1 MREVPLKST
10 DKDNFGTVPNSGK
23 TDVKYDVVICGV
35 GGQGA
40 ILASDILGRAAV
52 AEDLAV
58 QAAETH
64 GMAQRGGSVENHVR
78 IGSAYGSLIP
88 PRSADL
94 MIALEPA
101 EAVRYAHL
109 MKDGGVIIVNTAPVY
124 PFTVTTGKA
133 EYPDV
138 SKMIEALS
146 KAFDVKA
153 FNATAAAAQAGN
165 NQAANVVMIGAAS
178 HYIPLQKQTFID
190 CIRALVPPKF
200 LDINLAAFEAGR
212 KNVRK

>member
-1 MREVPLKST
+1 MSMIPT
-10 DKDNFGTVPNSGK
+10 DMDCFGRVPNSGK
-23 TDVKYDVVICGV
+23 ADIKYDVIICGV

-52 AEDLAV
+52 AEDRAV

-64 GMAQRGGSVENHVR
+64 GMAQRGGSVVNHVR

-88 PRSADL
+88 SRGADL

-101 EAVRYAHL
+101 EAVRYAPL
-109 MKDGGVIIVNTAPVY
+109 MKDGGIIIVNTEPVY

-133 EYPDV
+133 EYPD
-138 SKMIEALS
+138 IPQILDALS
-146 KAFDVKA
+146 RVFDVKA
-153 FNATAAAAQAGN
+153 FNAGNIAKQAGN
-165 NQAANVVMIGAAS
+165 RQAANVVMIGAAS
-178 HYIPLQKQTFID
+178 HYIPLEKQTFID

-200 LDINLAAFEAGR
+200 LDVNLKAFEMGLESIR
-212 KNVRK
+212 D

>member
-1 MREVPLKST
+1 MIPV
-10 DKDNFGTVPNSGK
+10 DNKIQCFGMVPNDGK

-52 AEDLAV
+52 MEGMAV

-88 PRSADL
+88 QKSADL
-94 MIALEPA
+94 MIALEPI

-109 MKDGGVIIVNTAPVY
+109 MKKGGVILMNTETVL

-133 EYPDV
+133 AYPAV
-138 SKMIEALS
+138 SELAEKLS
-146 KAFDVKA
+146 AHFKVIP
-153 FNATAAAAQAGN
+153 FNATDVAKAAGN
-165 NQAANVVMIGAAS
+165 RQAANVVMIGAAS
-178 HYIPLQKQTFID
+178 NFIPIQEKTFKD
-190 CIRALVPPKF
+190 CIQALVPPKF
-200 LDINLAAFEAGR
+200 LDVNLKAFDLGKEKG
-212 KNVRK
+212 KQ

>member
-1 MREVPLKST
+1 MSENTFSA
-10 DKDNFGTVPNSGK
+10 PNSGK

-52 AEDLAV
+52 AEDRAV

-88 PRSADL
+88 KKGADL
-94 MIALEPA
+94 MIALEPS

-109 MKDGGVIIVNTAPVY
+109 MKDGAVIIVDTDPVY

-133 EYPDV
+133 EYPEV
-138 SKMIEALS
+138 SKMLEALS
-146 KAFDVKA
+146 KSFDVKA
-153 FNATAAAAQAGN
+153 FSATDVAKNAGN
-165 NQAANVVMIGAAS
+165 KQAANVVLIGAAS

-190 CIRALVPPKF
+190 CITALVPPKF
-200 LDINLAAFEAGR
+200 LDVNLKAFEAGITC
-212 KNVRK
+212 VQD

>member
-1 MREVPLKST
+1 MSENTFSA
-10 DKDNFGTVPNSGK
+10 PNSGK

-52 AEDLAV
+52 AEDRAV

-88 PRSADL
+88 KKGADL
-94 MIALEPA
+94 MIALEPS

-109 MKDGGVIIVNTAPVY
+109 MKDGAVIIVDTDPVY

-133 EYPDV
+133 EYPEV
-138 SKMIEALS
+138 SKMLEALS
-146 KAFDVKA
+146 KSFDVKA
-153 FNATAAAAQAGN
+153 FSATDIAKNAGN
-165 NQAANVVMIGAAS
+165 KQAANVVLIGAAS

-190 CIRALVPPKF
+190 CITALVPPKF
-200 LDINLAAFEAGR
+200 LDVNLKAFEAGITC
-212 KNVRK
+212 VQD

>member
-1 MREVPLKST
+1 MIPVNNKT
-10 DKDNFGTVPNSGK
+10 QCFGTVPNGGK

-52 AEDLAV
+52 LEEMAV

-88 PRSADL
+88 QRSADL
-94 MIALEPA
+94 MIALEPI

-109 MKDGGVIIVNTAPVY
+109 MKKGGVILMNTETVL

-133 EYPDV
+133 VYPNV
-138 SKMIEALS
+138 SELAEKLS
-146 KAFDVKA
+146 KHFKVVP
-153 FNATAAAAQAGN
+153 FNATEVAKAAGN
-165 NQAANVVMIGAAS
+165 RQAANVVMIGAAS
-178 HYIPLQKQTFID
+178 NFIPIPEKTFKE
-190 CIRALVPPKF
+190 CIQALVPPKF
-200 LDINLAAFEAGR
+200 LDVNLKAFDMGKESG
-212 KNVRK
+212 KQ

>member
-1 MREVPLKST
+1 MSE
-10 DKDNFGTVPNSGK
+10 NFVPNTGK

-52 AEDLAV
+52 AEDRAV

-88 PRSADL
+88 KKCADL

-109 MKDGGVIIVNTAPVY
+109 IKDGGVVIVNTEPVY

-133 EYPDV
+133 EYPDI
-138 SKMIEALS
+138 SKMLEALS
-146 KAFDVKA
+146 QSFDVKA
-153 FNATAAAAQAGN
+153 FNAADVAKDAGN
-165 NQAANVVMIGAAS
+165 HQATNVVLIGAAS
-178 HYIPLQKQTFID
+178 HYIPLQQQTFID
-190 CIRALVPPKF
+190 CITALVPPKF
-200 LDINLAAFEAGR
+200 LDINIKAFEAGR
-212 KNVRK
+212 NSIQK

>member
-1 MREVPLKST
+1 MSVIPT
-10 DKDNFGTVPNSGK
+10 DKDCFGRVPNSGK
-23 TDVKYDVVICGV
+23 TDIKYDVVICGV

-52 AEDLAV
+52 AEDRAV

-88 PRSADL
+88 PRGADL

-101 EAVRYAHL
+101 EAVRYAPL
-109 MKDGGVIIVNTAPVY
+109 MKDGGIIIVNTEPVY

-133 EYPDV
+133 EYPDIP
-138 SKMIEALS
+138 KMLDALS
-146 KAFDVKA
+146 RAFDVKA
-153 FNATAAAAQAGN
+153 FNAGDIAKQAGN
-165 NQAANVVMIGAAS
+165 RQAANVVMIGAAS
-178 HYIPLQKQTFID
+178 HYIPLDKQTFID

-200 LDINLAAFEAGR
+200 LDVNLTAFEMGLESIR
-212 KNVRK
+212 D

>member
-1 MREVPLKST
+1 MSLIPM
-10 DKDNFGTVPNSGK
+10 DKDGCCTVPNSGK

-40 ILASDILGRAAV
+40 ILASDVLGRAAV
-52 AEDLAV
+52 AEDRAV

-88 PRSADL
+88 PGCADL
-94 MIALEPA
+94 MIALEPV

-109 MKDGGVIIVNTAPVY
+109 MKAGGVIIVNTEPVY

-133 EYPDV
+133 VYPDI
-138 SKMIEALS
+138 SQMIEALS
-146 KAFDVKA
+146 KVFDVQA
-153 FNATAAAAQAGN
+153 FNATDIAEQTGN
-165 NQAANVVMIGAAS
+165 RQAANVVMIGAAS

-200 LDINLAAFEAGR
+200 LDINLEAFEAGLKSIR
-212 KNVRK
+212 K

>member
-1 MREVPLKST
+1 MSENTFSA
-10 DKDNFGTVPNSGK
+10 PNSGK

-52 AEDLAV
+52 AEDRAV

-88 PRSADL
+88 KKGADL
-94 MIALEPA
+94 MIALEPS

-109 MKDGGVIIVNTAPVY
+109 MKDGAVIIVDTDPVY

-133 EYPDV
+133 EYPEV
-138 SKMIEALS
+138 SKMLEALS
-146 KAFDVKA
+146 KSFDVKS
-153 FNATAAAAQAGN
+153 FSATDAAKDAGN
-165 NQAANVVMIGAAS
+165 KQAANVVLIGAAS

-190 CIRALVPPKF
+190 CITALVPPKF
-200 LDINLAAFEAGR
+200 LDVNLKAFEAGR
-212 KNVRK
+212 DKIQK

>member
-1 MREVPLKST
+1 MSSKC
-10 DKDNFGTVPNSGK
+10 FGNVPNTGR
-23 TDVKYDVVICGV
+23 TDVKYDVVVCGV

-52 AEDLAV
+52 AEGIAV

-88 PRSADL
+88 KRGADL

-109 MKDGGVIIVNTAPVY
+109 MKDGAVVIVNTEPVY

-133 EYPDV
+133 KYPDI
-138 SKMIEALS
+138 SQMLEALS
-146 KAFDVKA
+146 KVFDVKA
-153 FNATAAAAQAGN
+153 INATDIAAKAGN
-165 NQAANVVMIGAAS
+165 SQAANVVMIGAAS
-178 HYIPLQKQTFID
+178 RYIPLQKQTFID

-200 LDINLAAFEAGR
+200 LDINLSAFEMGFDSIQ
-212 KNVRK
+212 

>member
-1 MREVPLKST
+1 MSENKY
-10 DKDNFGTVPNSGK
+10 FGSVPNAGK

-52 AEDLAV
+52 AEGRAV

-88 PRSADL
+88 KGGADL

-109 MKDGGVIIVNTAPVY
+109 MKNGGVIIVNTEPVY

-138 SKMIEALS
+138 DEMIEALS
-146 KAFDVKA
+146 VSFSVKA
-153 FNATAAAAQAGN
+153 FNASAAAKEAGGE
-165 NQAANVVMIGAAS
+165 QAANVVLIGAAS
-178 HYIPLQKQTFID
+178 HFIPLQEQTVID
-190 CIRALVPPKF
+190 CIKALVPPKF
-200 LDINLAAFEAGR
+200 LEVNLKAFDSG
-212 KNVRK
+212 KQSVSK

>member
-1 MREVPLKST
+1 MSENGNNGENKC
-10 DKDNFGTVPNSGK
+10 FGSVPNSGK
-23 TDVKYDVVICGV
+23 TDIKYDVVICGV

-52 AEDLAV
+52 AEDRAV

-88 PRSADL
+88 KRGADL

-109 MKDGGVIIVNTAPVY
+109 MKDGGTIIVNIEPVY

-138 SKMIEALS
+138 DEMLAALS
-146 KAFDVKA
+146 KSFNVKA
-153 FNATAAAAQAGN
+153 FDASAAAKDAGN
-165 NQAANVVMIGAAS
+165 RQAANVVMIGAAS
-178 HYIPLQKQTFID
+178 HFIPLQEQTFID
-190 CIRALVPPKF
+190 CIKALVPPKF
-200 LDINLAAFEAGR
+200 LDVNLKAFELG
-212 KNVRK
+212 KESVQ

>member
-1 MREVPLKST
+1 MSSDENKC
-10 DKDNFGTVPNSGK
+10 FGSVPNSGK

-52 AEDLAV
+52 AEDRAV

-88 PRSADL
+88 KRGADL

-109 MKDGGVIIVNTAPVY
+109 MKDGGIILVDTEPVY

-133 EYPDV
+133 EYPDIDQML
-138 SKMIEALS
+138 SALS
-146 KAFDVKA
+146 ESFVVKTVQ
-153 FNATAAAAQAGN
+153 ATSLATEAGN
-165 NQAANVVMIGAAS
+165 RQAANVVMVGAAS
-178 HYIPLQKQTFID
+178 HYIPLQEQTFID
-190 CIRALVPPKF
+190 CIKVLVPPKF
-200 LDINLAAFEAGR
+200 LDVNLKAFDLG
-212 KNVRK
+212 KKSVQ

>member
-1 MREVPLKST
+1 MSSNT
-10 DKDNFGTVPNSGK
+10 IFGRVPNAGR

-40 ILASDILGRAAV
+40 ILASDILGRASV
-52 AEDLAV
+52 AEGIAV

-88 PRSADL
+88 KRSADL
-94 MIALEPA
+94 MIALEPS
-101 EAVRYAHL
+101 EAVRYAHV
-109 MKDGGVIIVNTAPVY
+109 MKDGAVVIVNTEPVY

-133 EYPDV
+133 KYPEV
-138 SKMIEALS
+138 SQMLEALC
-146 KAFDVKA
+146 KVFDVKA
-153 FNATAAAAQAGN
+153 FNAADVAKKAGSV
-165 NQAANVVMIGAAS
+165 QVTNVVMIGAAS
-178 HYIPLQKQTFID
+178 RYIPLQKQTFTD

-200 LDINLAAFEAGR
+200 LDVNLNAFEMGYESIQ
-212 KNVRK
+212 K

>member
-1 MREVPLKST
+1 MSENTFSA
-10 DKDNFGTVPNSGK
+10 PNSGK

-52 AEDLAV
+52 AEDRAV

-88 PRSADL
+88 KKGADL
-94 MIALEPA
+94 MIALEPS

-109 MKDGGVIIVNTAPVY
+109 MKDGAVIIVDTDPVY

-133 EYPDV
+133 EYPEV
-138 SKMIEALS
+138 SKMLEALS
-146 KAFDVKA
+146 KSFDVKA
-153 FNATAAAAQAGN
+153 FSATDAAKDAGN
-165 NQAANVVMIGAAS
+165 KQAANVVLIGAAS

-190 CIRALVPPKF
+190 CITALVPPKF
-200 LDINLAAFEAGR
+200 LDVNLKAFETGR
-212 KNVRK
+212 DKIQK